1 MSDEIEARREDTETL
16 QSAIEDIKKAILA
29 ELKRKDPLWWKMT
42 QVIVPIALTTIL
54 GFVVWTFQASIEET
68 IDDKARL
75 LNAQMG
81 LVQSLYEARLD
92 AYRALYE
99 KALAIHRHE
108 QDSRSQSPQA
118 QEERKELHA
127 ALKILSELQSENK
140 ILAST
145 ELNSLLFT
153 TWLNVARGQSPE
165 SSEKLLQ
172 EIEEQ
177 MRRDLFVD
185 RLSPGAVF
193 IER

>member
-1 MSDEIEARREDTETL
+1 MSDEIEARREYTETL